1 MTFKIGNIKRDIQT
15 TKKKEKEK
23 SVVKKHNNRNES
35 FSMWTQQHIL
45 DGKRINELED
55 SPIEIIQAEEQ
66 GGMWKKKEL
75 ILRDLGDNDK
85 CPN

>member
-1 MTFKIGNIKRDIQT
+1 
-15 TKKKEKEK
+15 
-23 SVVKKHNNRNES
+23 
-35 FSMWTQQHIL
+35 MWTQQHIL

-75 ILRDLGDNDK
+75 ILRDLGDIDK